1 MVSNAPRINL
11 LLEKSMNYCMS
22 GDIHQLACP
31 FCGRSRPLNSGF
43 SLGEM
48 TIPPDQYGV
57 ITIRA
62 VGPGPGR
69 GHKGE
74 RGEGFR
80 TVDRLNIKEALE
92 DPRFSGIAGQVRD
105 RLITII
111 RSYIE
116 SGVISMEELTG

>member
-1 MVSNAPRINL
+1 
-11 LLEKSMNYCMS
+11 MS
-22 GDIHQLACP
+22 GEISQLACP
-31 FCGRSRPLNSGF
+31 FCGRNRPLNSGF

-48 TIPPDQYGV
+48 TIPPAQYGV
-57 ITIRA
+57 ITIRS

-80 TVDRLNIKEALE
+80 TIDRLNIREALE
-92 DPRFSGIAGQVRD
+92 DPQFSGIAGQVRD

-111 RSYIE
+111 RSYMRAGI
-116 SGVISMEELTG
+116 ISMEEITG

>member
-1 MVSNAPRINL
+1 
-11 LLEKSMNYCMS
+11 MS
-22 GDIHQLACP
+22 GEIQQLACL
-31 FCGRSRPLNSGF
+31 FCGRNRPLKRGF

-48 TIPPDQYGV
+48 TIAPAEYGI
-57 ITIRA
+57 ITIRE

-80 TVDRLNIKEALE
+80 TIGRLNIREALE
-92 DPRFSGIAGQVRD
+92 DPQYSDIAGQVRD

-111 RSYIE
+111 RSYVSAGI
-116 SGVISMEELTG
+116 ISMEEITG

>member
-1 MVSNAPRINL
+1 
-11 LLEKSMNYCMS
+11 
-22 GDIHQLACP
+22 
-31 FCGRSRPLNSGF
+31 LNSGF
-43 SLGEM
+43 SLGEL

-57 ITIRA
+57 ITIRE

-80 TVDRLNIKEALE
+80 TVDRLNIKEVLE

-105 RLITII
+105 RLITIV

-116 SGVISMEELTG
+116 SGIISMEELKI